1 MRHDET
7 AGFIEHTLSLTKPV
21 IGLAFVQA
29 QPEGV
34 SRVGKAAPSTCA
46 FWHEAESDVFY
57 ADASDHF
64 NCPLGAM
71 VMGFPLPDETM
82 GRLMEEVGMMC
93 GSSYVREEEVE
104 RVPKVGQ
111 PSAGIVYGPLSR
123 LPVDPD
129 LALVW
134 GTPRQ
139 AMVVAEASGLMN
151 WAAGHGDV
159 YGRPGCA
166 AIPVALTEGRTAQS
180 FGCVGMRIDASV
192 EDDLMLMAV
201 PGGQLDS
208 LVTELERVS
217 QVHGQLDS
225 HYRERA
231 ARVQSD

>member
-1 MRHDET
+1 MQHGEAAR
-7 AGFIEHTLSLTKPV
+7 FIERTLSLAKPV

-34 SRVGKAAPSTCA
+34 SRIGKAVPSTCA
-46 FWHEAESDVFY
+46 FWREAETDIFY

-71 VMGFPLPDETM
+71 VMGFPLPEETM
-82 GRLMEEVGMMC
+82 GRLMEDVGMMC
-93 GSSYVREEEVE
+93 GTSYVREEEVE
-104 RVPKVGQ
+104 KVPKNDQ
-111 PSAGIVYGPLSR
+111 ASAGIVYGPLSR
-123 LPVDPD
+123 FPVDPD

-134 GTPRQ
+134 ATPRQ
-139 AMVVAEASGLMN
+139 AMVVGESSGLIN
-151 WAAGHGDV
+151 WAAGPAGV

-166 AIPVALTEGRTAQS
+166 AVPIALAQGGTAQS
-180 FGCVGMRIDASV
+180 FGCVGMRINASV
-192 EDDLMLMAV
+192 EDDLMLMAI

-208 LVTELERVS
+208 LVTELGRVS

-231 ARVQSD
+231 ARVQSE

>member
-1 MRHDET
+1 MQHGEAAR
-7 AGFIEHTLSLTKPV
+7 FIERTLSLAKPV

-34 SRVGKAAPSTCA
+34 SRIGKAVPSTCA
-46 FWHEAESDVFY
+46 FWREAETDIFY

-71 VMGFPLPDETM
+71 VMGFPLPEETM
-82 GRLMEEVGMMC
+82 GRLMEDVGMMC
-93 GSSYVREEEVE
+93 GTSYVREEEVE
-104 RVPKVGQ
+104 KVPKNDQ
-111 PSAGIVYGPLSR
+111 ASAGIVYGPLSR
-123 LPVDPD
+123 FPIDPD

-134 GTPRQ
+134 ATPRQ
-139 AMVVAEASGLMN
+139 AMVVGESSGLIN
-151 WAAGHGDV
+151 WAAGPAGV

-166 AIPVALTEGRTAQS
+166 AVPIALAQGGTAQS
-180 FGCVGMRIDASV
+180 FGCVGMRINASV
-192 EDDLMLMAV
+192 EDDLMLMAI

-208 LVTELERVS
+208 LVTGLGRVS

-231 ARVQSD
+231 ARVQSE